1 LSEYNGKD
9 IETARFL
16 DCCTEVFSILDYF
29 GSTAF
34 MPVKIDVH
42 GNINKIRTKYTTD
55 PKKYQYLQG
64 IVQSEINEKTTNV
77 KNSATDALMW
87 LRRAIWFLQEFMREF
102 TLRFNPDIGECVNG
116 AYSNTLKQY
125 HNWVVRSIFSLAVR
139 SVPTKEDFLKTLAI
153 NQQDF
158 LDNKKAFEKQV
169 CFNN

>member
-1 LSEYNGKD
+1 LSEYNGKE
-9 IETARFL
+9 IETSRFL
-16 DCCTEVFSILDYF
+16 DCCSDVFSILDYF

-34 MPVKIDVH
+34 LPVKIDVY

-55 PKKYQYLQG
+55 PKKYHYLQG

-87 LRRAIWFLQEFMREF
+87 LRRAIWFLKEFMHEF
-102 TLRFNPDIGECVNG
+102 TLRFNPDIGDCVNG
-116 AYSNTLKQY
+116 AYNNTLKQY

-153 NQQDF
+153 NHDDF
-158 LDNKKAFEKQV
+158 LNNKKAFEKQV
-169 CFNN
+169 CF